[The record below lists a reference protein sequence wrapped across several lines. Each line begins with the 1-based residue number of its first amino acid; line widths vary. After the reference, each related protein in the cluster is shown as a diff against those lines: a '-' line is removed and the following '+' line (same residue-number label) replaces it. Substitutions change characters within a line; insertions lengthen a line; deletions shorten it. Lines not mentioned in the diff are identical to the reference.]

1 MSMSKKIYSIVLLLI
16 VVALIILGVGLYS
29 IQDLS
34 EQALALGRQGK
45 RAVNISS
52 VDRFLLQR
60 QVLTN
65 QIINETDEAVMKRI
79 IDGPFKQVDLDIVAE
94 AEDYQKNWPSDPATV
109 QALRTELDQL
119 FALWGAYVQSTQQ
132 VADLSMINSTQKAI
146 NINEGLADFWD
157 SVDERLGTLATQM
170 AQNRN
175 EDFQQYTTEAWIART
190 ALAQFRTNLVAFTNS
205 TNAATFKEQEDR
217 LKFFVG
223 RIDGI
228 VKEISEKV
236 PANEGGSIA
245 ASIYQ
250 DLMNTATPNFMQ
262 IVTLVNQNANGRALA
277 LFESK
282 AVPEQ
287 QAVAR
292 QAAEMLRTV
301 RAAQDEA
308 ISHTADTVRQ
318 AWIFMIVASAI
329 GIIVGAALA
338 VYVISGIIRRLNSII
353 ASLGDSSTQV
363 NQAAAQISDSSQ
375 TLAEGS
381 TEQAASLEETSS
393 ALEEMASMTRQN
405 ADNANK
411 TNDTMTHT
419 GKLFQEGSGYMT
431 SMNESM
437 EEISESSEKIR
448 NIIKTIEDIA
458 FQTNLLALNAAVEAA
473 RAGEAG
479 KGFAVVADEVRNL
492 AQRSAQ
498 AARDTTQL
506 IESTVDRVRN
516 GTEVARALNTS
527 FSGIQESAGTVTR
540 LVSEISAATNEQAQ
554 GVDQVNTAVA
564 QMDKVTQSNAA
575 TAEEAASAAEEL
587 SAQSSALKGM
597 VGDLIAMVSGAGGGN
612 GTTPPLPSAG
622 ARPRVQA
629 GGPKRK
635 VMQVESFD
643 GAGRGSYS
651 APSSGGNSGMK
662 MIPASEVIPLDES
675 DDF

>member
-1 MSMSKKIYSIVLLLI
+1 M
-16 VVALIILGVGLYS
+16 
-29 IQDLS
+29 
-34 EQALALGRQGK
+34 
-45 RAVNISS
+45 NISS
-52 VDRFLLQR
+52 VDRYLLQR

-65 QIINETDEAVMKRI
+65 RIIAETDETAMRRI
-79 IDGPFKQVDLDIVAE
+79 IDGPFKQVELDIVAE
-94 AEDYQKNWPSDPATV
+94 AEDYQKNFPSDPATV
-109 QALRTELDQL
+109 QALKSELDRL
-119 FALWGAYVQSTQQ
+119 FTLWGAYVQSTQQ

-146 NINEGLADFWD
+146 NINEGLNDFWD
-157 SVDERLGTLATQM
+157 SVDERLGTLATMM
-170 AQNRN
+170 AQNKN
-175 EDFQQYTTEAWIART
+175 EELQNYTTEAWIART

-205 TNAATFKEQEDR
+205 TNPATFKEQEDR
-217 LKFFVG
+217 LKFFIG

-228 VKEISEKV
+228 VKEMSEKV

-245 ASIYQ
+245 AGIYQ

-262 IVTLVNQNANGRALA
+262 IVTLVNQNANGRALE
-277 LFESK
+277 LFDSK

-287 QAVAR
+287 QAVA
-292 QAAEMLRTV
+292 QHAAEMLRTV

-318 AWIFMIVASAI
+318 AFIVMVVVSAI

-338 VYVISGIIRRLNSII
+338 VYVISGIIRRLNGII

-393 ALEEMASMTRQN
+393 ALEQMASMTRQN

-411 TNDTMTHT
+411 TNDTMTYT

-458 FQTNLLALNAAVEAA
+458 FQTNLLALNAAIEAA

-506 IESTVDRVRN
+506 IESTVDRVKN
-516 GTEVARALNTS
+516 GTEVAKALNNS
-527 FSGIQESAGTVTR
+527 FSGIQESATNVTR

-587 SAQSSALKGM
+587 SAQSAALKNM
-597 VGDLIAMVSGAGGGN
+597 VGDLIGMVSGRAANTN
-612 GTTPPLPSAG
+612 GQTPPLPSAG
-622 ARPRVQA
+622 SRPRIQSA
-629 GGPKRK
+629 PKQK

-651 APSSGGNSGMK
+651 APSSGSGSGMK